1 MSEERT
7 FSTDTRPPE
16 YFSDQLESMKT
27 RYNLV
32 KNEFLD
38 SYDDYKKNVDGSN
51 RNKRSRNN
59 WDTLKMDL
67 HMMKVSIQGKTT
79 EFKDI
84 IKVDSE
90 EINDERK
97 KYLDK
102 DKQLEYKSRIIK
114 SAKPMKVI
122 QYDKNSRV
130 ILESLYYTTA
140 LIMMISFMYKQY
152 NQ

>member
-1 MSEERT
+1 MSEHT
-7 FSTDTRPPE
+7 FSTGTRPPE
-16 YFSDQLESMKT
+16 FFVDKLKGMKT

-38 SYDDYKKNVDGSN
+38 SYDDYKRNIDGRN
-51 RNKRSRNN
+51 RNKRSRSN

-67 HMMKVSIQGKTT
+67 HAMKVSIQGKTA

-84 IKVDSE
+84 IVKEGGD
-90 EINDERK
+90 IDDERK

-122 QYDKNSRV
+122 EYNKNSKV

-140 LIMMISFMYKQY
+140 MIMMISFMYKQY

>member
-1 MSEERT
+1 MSEHT
-7 FSTDTRPPE
+7 FSTGTRPPE
-16 YFSDQLESMKT
+16 FFIDKLSGMKT

-38 SYDDYKKNVDGSN
+38 SYDDYKRNIDGRN
-51 RNKRSRNN
+51 RNKRSRTN
-59 WDTLKMDL
+59 WDNLKMDL

-84 IKVDSE
+84 ITREGSD
-90 EINDERK
+90 IDDERK

-122 QYDKNSRV
+122 QYDKN
-130 ILESLYYTTA
+130 
-140 LIMMISFMYKQY
+140 
-152 NQ
+152 

>member
-1 MSEERT
+1 MSEHT
-7 FSTDTRPPE
+7 FSTGTRPPE
-16 YFSDQLESMKT
+16 FFIDKLSGMKT

-38 SYDDYKKNVDGSN
+38 SYDDYKRNIDGRN
-51 RNKRSRNN
+51 RNKRSRTN
-59 WDTLKMDL
+59 WDNLKMDL

-84 IKVDSE
+84 ITREGSD
-90 EINDERK
+90 IDDERK

>member
-1 MSEERT
+1 MSEHT
-7 FSTDTRPPE
+7 FSTGTRPPE
-16 YFSDQLESMKT
+16 FFVDKLKGMKT

-32 KNEFLD
+32 KNEFLG
-38 SYDDYKKNVDGSN
+38 SYDDYKRNVDGRN
-51 RNKRSRNN
+51 RNKRSRSN

-67 HMMKVSIQGKTT
+67 PAMKVSIQGKTA

-84 IKVDSE
+84 IVKEGGD
-90 EINDERK
+90 IDDERK

-122 QYDKNSRV
+122 EYNKNSKV

-140 LIMMISFMYKQY
+140 MIMMISFMYKQY

>member
-1 MSEERT
+1 MSEHT
-7 FSTDTRPPE
+7 FSTGTRPPE
-16 YFSDQLESMKT
+16 FFVDKLKGMKT

-38 SYDDYKKNVDGSN
+38 SYDDYKRNVDGRN
-51 RNKRSRNN
+51 RNKRSRSN
-59 WDTLKMDL
+59 WDNLKMDL
-67 HMMKVSIQGKTT
+67 HSMKVSIQGKTA

-84 IKVDSE
+84 IVKEGGD
-90 EINDERK
+90 IDDERK

-122 QYDKNSRV
+122 EYNKNSKV

>member
-1 MSEERT
+1 MSEHT
-7 FSTDTRPPE
+7 FSTGTRPPE
-16 YFSDQLESMKT
+16 FFVDKLKGMKT

-38 SYDDYKKNVDGSN
+38 SYDDYKRNVDGRN
-51 RNKRSRNN
+51 RNKRSRSN

-67 HMMKVSIQGKTT
+67 HAMKVSIQGKTA

-84 IKVDSE
+84 IVKEGGD
-90 EINDERK
+90 IDDERK

-102 DKQLEYKSRIIK
+102 DKQLEYKSRILK

-122 QYDKNSRV
+122 EYNKNSKV

-140 LIMMISFMYKQY
+140 MIMMISFMYKQY

>member
-1 MSEERT
+1 MSEHT
-7 FSTDTRPPE
+7 FSTGTRPPE
-16 YFSDQLESMKT
+16 FFVDKLKGMKT

-32 KNEFLD
+32 KNEFLG
-38 SYDDYKKNVDGSN
+38 SYDDYKRNVDGRN
-51 RNKRSRNN
+51 RNKRSRSN
-59 WDTLKMDL
+59 WDDLKMDL
-67 HMMKVSIQGKTT
+67 HAMKVSIQGKTA

-84 IKVDSE
+84 IVKEGGD
-90 EINDERK
+90 IDDERK

-122 QYDKNSRV
+122 EYNKNSKV

-140 LIMMISFMYKQY
+140 MIMMISFMYKQY

>member
-1 MSEERT
+1 MSEHT
-7 FSTDTRPPE
+7 FSTGTRPPE
-16 YFSDQLESMKT
+16 FFVNKLEGMKT

-38 SYDDYKKNVDGSN
+38 SYDDYKRNIDGRN
-51 RNKRSRNN
+51 RNKRSRSN

-67 HMMKVSIQGKTT
+67 HQMKVSIQGKTS

-84 IKVDSE
+84 IVKEGGD
-90 EINDERK
+90 IDDERK

-102 DKQLEYKSRIIK
+102 DKQLDYKSRIIK

-122 QYDKNSRV
+122 EYNKNSKV

>member
-1 MSEERT
+1 MSEHT
-7 FSTDTRPPE
+7 FSTGTRPPE
-16 YFSDQLESMKT
+16 FFVDKLKGMKT

-38 SYDDYKKNVDGSN
+38 SYDDYKRNVDGRN
-51 RNKRSRNN
+51 RNKRSRSN

-67 HMMKVSIQGKTT
+67 HAMKVSIQGKTA

-84 IKVDSE
+84 IVKEGGD
-90 EINDERK
+90 IDDERK

-102 DKQLEYKSRIIK
+102 DKQLEYKSRILK

-122 QYDKNSRV
+122 EYNKNSKV

-140 LIMMISFMYKQY
+140 LIMMVSFMYKQY

>member
-1 MSEERT
+1 MSENT
-7 FSTDTRPPE
+7 FSTGTRPPE
-16 YFSDQLESMKT
+16 FFIDKLSGMKT

-38 SYDDYKKNVDGSN
+38 SYDDYKRNIDGRN
-51 RNKRSRNN
+51 RNKRSRTN
-59 WDTLKMDL
+59 WDNLKMDL

-84 IKVDSE
+84 ITREGAD
-90 EINDERK
+90 IDDERK

>member
-1 MSEERT
+1 MSEHT
-7 FSTDTRPPE
+7 FSTGTRPPE
-16 YFSDQLESMKT
+16 FFVDKLSGMKT

-38 SYDDYKKNVDGSN
+38 SYDDYKKKIDGRN
-51 RNKRSRNN
+51 RNKRSRSQ
-59 WDTLKMDL
+59 WDTLKRDL
-67 HMMKVSIQGKTT
+67 HIMKVSIQGKTS

-84 IKVDSE
+84 IKRE
-90 EINDERK
+90 GGEIDDERK

-102 DKQLEYKSRIIK
+102 DKQLEYRSRIIK

-122 QYDKNSRV
+122 EYNKNSR
-130 ILESLYYTTA
+130 ILLESLYYTTA

>member
-1 MSEERT
+1 
-7 FSTDTRPPE
+7 
-16 YFSDQLESMKT
+16 MKT

-38 SYDDYKKNVDGSN
+38 SYDDYKRNVDGTN
-51 RNKRSRNN
+51 RNKRSRSN
-59 WDTLKMDL
+59 WDALKMDL
-67 HMMKVSIQGKTT
+67 HIMKVSIQGKTT

-84 IKVDSE
+84 IKVDAE
-90 EINDERK
+90 EIDDERK

-140 LIMMISFMYKQY
+140 LIMMVSFMYKQY

>member
-1 MSEERT
+1 MSEHT
-7 FSTDTRPPE
+7 FSTGTRPPE
-16 YFSDQLESMKT
+16 FFVDKLKGMKT

-38 SYDDYKKNVDGSN
+38 SYDDYKRNVDGRR
-51 RNKRSRNN
+51 RNARSRSN
-59 WDTLKMDL
+59 WDSLKMDL
-67 HMMKVSIQGKTT
+67 HSMKVSIQGKTT

-84 IKVDSE
+84 IVKEGSD
-90 EINDERK
+90 IDDERK

-102 DKQLEYKSRIIK
+102 DKQLEYKSRILK

-122 QYDKNSRV
+122 EYNKNSKV

>member
-1 MSEERT
+1 MSEHT
-7 FSTDTRPPE
+7 FSTGTRPPE
-16 YFSDQLESMKT
+16 FFVDKLKGMKT

-32 KNEFLD
+32 KNEFLG
-38 SYDDYKKNVDGSN
+38 SYDDYKRNVDGRN
-51 RNKRSRNN
+51 RNKRSRSN

-67 HMMKVSIQGKTT
+67 HAMKVSIQGKTA

-84 IKVDSE
+84 IVKEGGD
-90 EINDERK
+90 IDDERK

-122 QYDKNSRV
+122 EYNKNSKV

-140 LIMMISFMYKQY
+140 MIMMISFMYKQY

>member
-16 YFSDQLESMKT
+16 YFSDKLESMKT

-38 SYDDYKKNVDGSN
+38 SYDDYKRNIDGSN

-59 WDTLKMDL
+59 WDSLKMDL

-90 EINDERK
+90 EIDDERK

>member
-1 MSEERT
+1 MSEHT
-7 FSTDTRPPE
+7 FSTGTRPPE
-16 YFSDQLESMKT
+16 FFVDKLKGMKT

-32 KNEFLD
+32 KNEFLG
-38 SYDDYKKNVDGSN
+38 SYDDYKRNVDGRN
-51 RNKRSRNN
+51 RNKRRRSN
-59 WDTLKMDL
+59 WDDLKMDL
-67 HMMKVSIQGKTT
+67 HAMKVSIQGKTA

-84 IKVDSE
+84 IVKEGGD
-90 EINDERK
+90 IDDERK

-122 QYDKNSRV
+122 EYNKNSKV

-140 LIMMISFMYKQY
+140 MIMMISFMYKQY

>member
-1 MSEERT
+1 MSEHT
-7 FSTDTRPPE
+7 FSTGTRPPE
-16 YFSDQLESMKT
+16 FFVDKLSGMKT

-38 SYDDYKKNVDGSN
+38 SYDDYKRNVDGSN

-59 WDTLKMDL
+59 WDSLKMDL

-90 EINDERK
+90 EIDDERK

>member
-1 MSEERT
+1 MSEHT
-7 FSTDTRPPE
+7 FSTGTRPPE
-16 YFSDQLESMKT
+16 FFVDKLKGMKT

-38 SYDDYKKNVDGSN
+38 SYDDYKRNVDGRN
-51 RNKRSRNN
+51 RNKRSRSN

-67 HMMKVSIQGKTT
+67 HAMKVSIQGKTA

-84 IKVDSE
+84 IVKEGGD
-90 EINDERK
+90 IDDERK

-122 QYDKNSRV
+122 EYNKNSKV

-140 LIMMISFMYKQY
+140 MIMMISFMYKQY

>member
-1 MSEERT
+1 MSEHT
-7 FSTDTRPPE
+7 FSTGTRPPE
-16 YFSDQLESMKT
+16 FFIDRLKGMKT

-38 SYDDYKKNVDGSN
+38 SYDDYKKKIDGRG
-51 RNKRSRNN
+51 RNKRSRSQ

-84 IKVDSE
+84 ILKEGGD
-90 EINDERK
+90 IDDERK

-122 QYDKNSRV
+122 EYNKNSRI

>member
-1 MSEERT
+1 MSEHT
-7 FSTDTRPPE
+7 FSTGTRPPE
-16 YFSDQLESMKT
+16 FFVDKLKGMKT

-38 SYDDYKKNVDGSN
+38 SYDDYKRNVDGRR
-51 RNKRSRNN
+51 RNARSRSN
-59 WDTLKMDL
+59 WDSLKMDL
-67 HMMKVSIQGKTT
+67 HSMKVSIQGKTS

-84 IKVDSE
+84 IVKEGGD
-90 EINDERK
+90 IDDERK

-102 DKQLEYKSRIIK
+102 DKQLEYKSRILK

-122 QYDKNSRV
+122 EYNKNSKV

-140 LIMMISFMYKQY
+140 LIMMVSFMYKQY

>member
-1 MSEERT
+1 MSEHT
-7 FSTDTRPPE
+7 FSTGTRPPE
-16 YFSDQLESMKT
+16 FFVDKLKGMKT

-38 SYDDYKKNVDGSN
+38 SYDDYKRNVDGRN
-51 RNKRSRNN
+51 RNKRSRSN
-59 WDTLKMDL
+59 WDDLKMDL
-67 HMMKVSIQGKTT
+67 HAMKVSIQGKTA

-84 IKVDSE
+84 IVKEGGD
-90 EINDERK
+90 IDDERK

-122 QYDKNSRV
+122 EYNKNSKV

-140 LIMMISFMYKQY
+140 MIMMISFMYKQY

>member
-1 MSEERT
+1 MSEHT
-7 FSTDTRPPE
+7 FSTGTRPPE
-16 YFSDQLESMKT
+16 FFVDKLKGMKT

-38 SYDDYKKNVDGSN
+38 SYDDYKRNVDGRN
-51 RNKRSRNN
+51 RNKRSRSN

-67 HMMKVSIQGKTT
+67 HAMKVSIQGKTS

-84 IKVDSE
+84 IVKEGGD
-90 EINDERK
+90 IDDERK

-122 QYDKNSRV
+122 EYDRNSKV